1 MQNNTFNF
9 PSHVW
14 NDFFQQSIGF
24 ERLLNKIQTSH
35 TYRKDNSSY
44 PPFNIIKTDSSSYEI
59 SVAVAG
65 FKADD
70 IKIMQQ
76 DNLLTIVGEVKQTD
90 DKEYLVKNIASR
102 YFQKGFSLNE
112 YAVIDKVTLK
122 NGILSVSIKI
132 KVSEEQKPKTF
143 NIEVS

>member
-24 ERLLNKIQTSH
+24 ERLLNKIQTSN

-44 PPFNIIKTDSSSYEI
+44 PPFNITKTDSSSYEI

-70 IKIMQQ
+70 IEIMQQ
-76 DNLLTIVGEVKQTD
+76 DNLLTIVGEVKKTD
-90 DKEYLVKNIASR
+90 DKEYLVKGIASR

-112 YAVIDKVTLK
+112 YAIIDKVILK
-122 NGILSVSIKI
+122 NGILSVSVKI
-132 KVSEEQKPKTF
+132 KVPEEQKPKTF